1 VGLKVTKSEIS
12 QADDIE
18 PAIEALKGRVQALYV
33 PANPLANT
41 NRIRIN
47 DLALGARLPVMFGF
61 REYVESGGLMS
72 YGPNTQEL
80 FRRAGDYVDK
90 ILRGAK
96 PTDMPV
102 EQPTKFD
109 LIVNLK
115 NGKGPRSGILALGA
129 EFSAAFLARVDEVIE

>member
-18 PAIEALKGRVQALYV
+18 PAIEAPKGRVQALYV

-61 REYVESGGLMS
+61 REYVE
-72 YGPNTQEL
+72 
-80 FRRAGDYVDK
+80 
-90 ILRGAK
+90 
-96 PTDMPV
+96 
-102 EQPTKFD
+102 
-109 LIVNLK
+109 
-115 NGKGPRSGILALGA
+115 A
-129 EFSAAFLARVDEVIE
+129 EA